1 MRVAIVDD
9 NAADRAWLEERME
22 ALLAR
27 RGLEGTVFPFPDGEE
42 FLAAARR
49 ERFTLAFLDIYM
61 EGRDGVSTA
70 ETLRAFDP
78 DCLLV
83 FSTSSPDH
91 ALDGYR
97 VRAVQYLL
105 KPYDMA
111 ALEGAFGQLAR
122 LLPAPEKFVELRSG
136 RQDVRVRL
144 GDILWAEHFQHQV
157 FIHTAGGREVSTRI
171 TFREFAE
178 LLAAEPRFFVCG
190 RGVLVN
196 LDHAADFDGGAFL
209 LDGGGRVPV
218 SRDLA
223 ADARAAFGDC
233 LFHRGRGPVS

>member
-9 NAADRAWLEERME
+9 NAADRDWLAGQVE

-27 RGLEGTVFPFPDGEE
+27 RGLEGTVFPFSDGEG

-49 ERFTLAFLDIYM
+49 ERFHLAFLDIYM
-61 EGRDGVSTA
+61 DGRDGLSTA
-70 ETLRAFDP
+70 EELRSFDP
-78 DCLLV
+78 DCQLV
-83 FSTSSPDH
+83 FSTTSPDH

-105 KPYDMA
+105 KPYDIA
-111 ALEGAFGQLAR
+111 ALEGAFDQLTC

-196 LDHAADFDGGAFL
+196 LDRAADFDGRDFRL
-209 LDGGGRVPV
+209 EDGTRLPV

-223 ADARAAFGDC
+223 SAARSAFRDH
-233 LFHRGRGPVS
+233 LFHSGGGTNL

>member
-9 NAADRAWLEERME
+9 NAADRAWLTEQVE

-27 RGLEGTVFPFPDGEE
+27 RGLEGTVFPFPDGEG

-49 ERFTLAFLDIYM
+49 ERFALAFLDVYM

-70 ETLRAFDP
+70 EALRDFDP

-105 KPYDMA
+105 KPYDTA
-111 ALEGAFGQLAR
+111 ALE
-122 LLPAPEKFVELRSG
+122 
-136 RQDVRVRL
+136 VRL

-157 FIHTAGGREVSTRI
+157 FVHTLGGGEVAARL
-171 TFREFAE
+171 TFREFAG
-178 LLAAEPRFFVCG
+178 LLAREPRFFVCG

-223 ADARAAFGDC
+223 ADARAAFGDR
-233 LFHRGRGPVS
+233 LFRRGRGPVS

>member
-9 NAADRAWLEERME
+9 NAADRAWLTEQVEE
-22 ALLAR
+22 LLAR
-27 RGLEGTVFPFPDGEE
+27 RGLEGTVFPFPDGEG

-49 ERFTLAFLDIYM
+49 ERFALAFLDVYM

-70 ETLRAFDP
+70 EALRDFDP

-105 KPYDMA
+105 KPYDTA
-111 ALEGAFGQLAR
+111 ALEGVFDQLAR

-157 FIHTAGGREVSTRI
+157 FVHTAGGGEVSTRT
-171 TFREFAE
+171 TFGAFVE
-178 LLAAEPRFFVCG
+178 LLSAEPRFFVCG

-223 ADARAAFGDC
+223 ADARAAFGDR
-233 LFHRGRGPVS
+233 LFRRGRGPVS

>member
-9 NAADRAWLEERME
+9 NAADRDWLAVQVE

-27 RGLEGTVFPFPDGEE
+27 RGLEGAVFPFPDGVR

-49 ERFTLAFLDIYM
+49 ERFALAFLDVYM

-70 ETLRAFDP
+70 EALRDFDP

-105 KPYDMA
+105 KPYDTA
-111 ALEGAFGQLAR
+111 ALEGAFDQLAR

-144 GDILWAEHFQHQV
+144 RDILWAEHFQHQV
-157 FIHTAGGREVSTRI
+157 FVHTARGGEVSTRT
-171 TFREFAE
+171 TFGAFAE
-178 LLAAEPRFFVCG
+178 LLSTEPRFFVCG

-223 ADARAAFGDC
+223 ADARAAFCDR
-233 LFHRGRGPVS
+233 LFRRGGEAAT